1 MSFKV
6 GRRECREGGW
16 SARGVLWRTEHL
28 GQAAVEVQMILRE
41 RELQAVRMRAL
52 PQLPTSTCI
61 WLCTDCRT
69 REAWCLAGTWRTPN
83 DAASGERGAGQH
95 RDHCGEFQYSN
106 IQLPV
111 SAAWCTRYT
120 QTSSRGKLRGGGG
133 GRAGD
138 GGSGHG
144 FRGFR
149 GWSRRKSAAAR
160 GVASARRRRSAPG
173 SPQTPKTH
181 IFSLAL
187 VAADVGTALSMPC
200 PACP

>member
-1 MSFKV
+1 MQPRQENEQRPVRIMVHEQGQAMKGNGIYASGPKRTAMAKSRAGQGSRSNVWHLPILHSEAPKLLGASVSFKV

-16 SARGVLWRTEHL
+16 SARGVLWRAEHP

-111 SAAWCTRYT
+111 SAAWCTRLT
-120 QTSSRGKLRGGGG
+120 LTS
-133 GRAGD
+133 
-138 GGSGHG
+138 
-144 FRGFR
+144 
-149 GWSRRKSAAAR
+149 
-160 GVASARRRRSAPG
+160 
-173 SPQTPKTH
+173 
-181 IFSLAL
+181 
-187 VAADVGTALSMPC
+187 
-200 PACP
+200 